1 MKRRGEVV
9 TFSAFAYW
17 LVSLSLEL
25 TVECFSLCRTRSPA
39 SGVDTDTDSHSGVF
53 IVQHNSMGPPTPAA
67 ATSLGAAS
75 ANLNTN
81 PALAA
86 CGRPCNVVSS

>member
-25 TVECFSLCRTRSPA
+25 TVECFSLCRARSPA
-39 SGVDTDTDSHSGVF
+39 SGVDTDSHSGVF
-53 IVQHNSMGPPTPAA
+53 IVQHNFMGPPTPAA

-81 PALAA
+81 PTLAA